1 VIDTGARLLNG
12 AVLEFTVPVPTVELA
27 LVIKALSYG
36 SRLQARDV
44 EDIYRLLEIINA
56 YPPDEIGGW
65 QLHETPLR
73 ASRRDAAVHLHEL
86 ARRSRRLSDFDAPP
100 ARLATLIASLV
111 GRPG

>member
-1 VIDTGARLLNG
+1 VVDTGARLLNG
-12 AVLEFTVPVPTVELA
+12 ALLEFTVRVPTVELA

-36 SRLQARDV
+36 SRLHARDV
-44 EDIYRLLEIINA
+44 EDIYRLLEIANA
-56 YPPDEIGGW
+56 YTPDEIGGW
-65 QLHETPLR
+65 QLHDTPLR

-86 ARRSRRLSDFDAPP
+86 VRRTRRLSNVDVPP

>member
-1 VIDTGARLLNG
+1 MIDARARMLNG
-12 AVLEFTVPVPTVELA
+12 ATLEFTVRVPTVELA
-27 LVIKALSYG
+27 LVIKALAYG

-44 EDIYRLLEIINA
+44 KDVYRLLEIIDA

-65 QLHETPLR
+65 RLSEPLLR

-86 ARRSRRLSDFDAPP
+86 ARRSRRLSDLDVPA

-111 GRPG
+111 TRPG